1 MEKCKSCVN
10 SFKMEKWYF
19 CEKFYC
25 NIDDI
30 KEGTDCEFF
39 VDKRRF

>member
-1 MEKCKSCVN
+1 
-10 SFKMEKWYF
+10 MEKWYF

-30 KEGTDCEFF
+30 KEGTNCEFF
-39 VDKRRF
+39 VDKESVERDEI